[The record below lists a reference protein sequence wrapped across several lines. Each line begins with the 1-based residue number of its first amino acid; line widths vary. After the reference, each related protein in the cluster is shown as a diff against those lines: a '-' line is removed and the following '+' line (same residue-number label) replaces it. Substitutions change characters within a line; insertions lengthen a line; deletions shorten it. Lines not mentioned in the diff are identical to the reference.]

1 MNFRVVQ
8 RHDLENA
15 RSPFRVTQRNGQEV
29 AWVNRFLD
37 QQRVRS
43 VAETTLRSYAY
54 DLLHFL
60 RWWVGVHHT
69 TAITEKALTDS
80 ALLDYIRFQIN
91 QQPRPAAASINR
103 RVGTAERALRLTFPD
118 APPAF
123 VPGFQYGYWRPR
135 PLSAGR
141 SRPALSRLRV
151 RTPKRVIVPLS
162 NEEVARFWAGFRTSR
177 DLAMVGLMLFDGLRS
192 CEVRALN
199 REHLLLS
206 EAQLRVHGK
215 GGKPRCVPLAPEI
228 LQLLDHY
235 LLLERPSHCGAP
247 LFVNLKGPARGGRI
261 TAAGLRSLFRHHRQL
276 AQVPKANPHRLR
288 HTFALDLVR
297 AGISLPAL
305 MKLMGHANIQT
316 TLEYVHISSQD
327 VYQEYTRAVAQQ
339 IQRTPLAQR

>member
-1 MNFRVVQ
+1 MNFRVIQ
-8 RHDLENA
+8 RHDLEYA
-15 RSPFRVTQRNGQEV
+15 RSPFRVTRQNGPEV
-29 AWVNRFLD
+29 DWVNRFLD

-60 RWWVGVHHT
+60 RWWVAVNHT
-69 TAITEKALTDS
+69 TAISQKALAAA
-80 ALLDYIRFQIN
+80 ALLDYIRFQTN

-103 RVGTAERALRLTFPD
+103 RVGTAERALRLAFPD
-118 APPAF
+118 APSVFLPD
-123 VPGFQYGYWRPR
+123 FQYGYWRPR
-135 PLSAGR
+135 PLSAGP

-162 NEEVARFWAGFRTSR
+162 NQEVARFWAGFHTSR

-192 CEVRALN
+192 GEVRALN
-199 REHLLLS
+199 RDDLLLS

-247 LFVNLKGPARGGRI
+247 LFVNLKGPSRAGRI
-261 TAAGLRSLFRHHRQL
+261 TAAGLRSLFRYHRKL
-276 AQVPKANPHRLR
+276 TQVPKANPHRFR

-297 AGISLPAL
+297 AGISLPADRKSTRL
-305 MKLMGHANIQT
+305 N
-316 TLEYVHISSQD
+316 SSH
-327 VYQEYTRAVAQQ
+327 RSLSRMPSSA
-339 IQRTPLAQR
+339 

>member
-1 MNFRVVQ
+1 MNFRVIQ
-8 RHDLENA
+8 RHQLENA
-15 RSPFRVTQRNGQEV
+15 RSPFRVTQKNGPEV
-29 AWVNRFLD
+29 DWVNRFLD
-37 QQRVRS
+37 RQRIRS

-69 TAITEKALTDS
+69 TAITEKALAAS
-80 ALLDYIRFQIN
+80 ALLDYIRFQTN

-103 RVGTAERALRLTFPD
+103 RVGTAERALRLAFPD
-118 APPAF
+118 APAAF
-123 VPGFQYGYWRPR
+123 LPDFQYGYWRPR
-135 PLSAGR
+135 PLSAGP
-141 SRPALSRLRV
+141 SRPAVSRLRV

-162 NEEVARFWAGFRTSR
+162 NQEVARFWAGFRTSR

-192 CEVRALN
+192 GEVRALN
-199 REHLLLS
+199 RDDLVLS

-215 GGKPRCVPLAPEI
+215 GGKPRCLPLAPEI
-228 LQLLDHY
+228 LPLLDHY

-247 LFVNLKGPARGGRI
+247 LFVNLKGPSRGGRI
-261 TAAGLRSLFRHHRQL
+261 TAAGLRSLFRHHRKL
-276 AQVPKANPHRLR
+276 TQVPKANPHRFR
-288 HTFALDLVR
+288 HTFALDLVN

-305 MKLMGHANIQT
+305 MKLMGHAHIQT

-339 IQRTPLAQR
+339 IQRTPLAHP